1 MADAKFDLAI
11 IGAGPAGHVA
21 AERAGRLGKRVLV
34 VERSHLGG
42 VCLNQG
48 CIPAKTLLASAKLF
62 AHAQHGQSF
71 GVSVEGARYDLA
83 KAMAWKARTVE
94 TLRKGIAFQFRKN
107 GVELVQGT
115 ARLAGPRVLEVDG
128 RTYGAERILLAPG
141 SSAATL
147 PVPGADAPTVMGSTE
162 ALEITSMPKSVAIVG
177 GGYIGMEFATYFAR
191 LGVKVAVVEML
202 PEIVPLLDAEIAV
215 LLRRSLPDVDF
226 HLGSRVLAYGA
237 DGVKFIQGGT
247 EQVAPAERVIVAVG
261 RRPIVEGLGLETAG
275 VEFDRKGV
283 KVDDRM
289 RTNVPGIWAAGDI
302 TGRSMLAHAASRMG
316 EVAVADMFP
325 VQGRTRAAE
334 PREER
339 EALVARMAEAVGVG
353 AAGTGAAGSSAATP
367 PRMRW
372 HAIPWV
378 VYTDPEVAG
387 VGLSEAQAK
396 EQGRAVKVAKLDLK
410 ANSRFVAE
418 NDGVRG
424 MCKVVVDAG
433 SDLVLGV
440 QMIGPYASEI
450 VQGAAVMIEAELR
463 ARDVREIVFPHP
475 TVSEIVRDA
484 LWELA

>member
-1 MADAKFDLAI
+1 MADASFDLAI
-11 IGAGPAGHVA
+11 LGAGPAGHVA
-21 AERAGRLGKRVLV
+21 AERAGRLGRRVLV

-83 KAMAWKARTVE
+83 KAMAWKTRTVE
-94 TLRKGIAFQFRKN
+94 TLRKGIAFQFRKA

-115 ARLAGPRVLEVDG
+115 ARLSGPRSIDVDG
-128 RTYGAERILLAPG
+128 RSYAAERILLATG
-141 SSAATL
+141 SAAATL
-147 PVPGADAPTVMGSTE
+147 PVPGADRKDVLGSTE
-162 ALEITSMPKSVAIVG
+162 ALEITSLPRTIAIVG

-215 LLRRSLPDVDF
+215 LLRRSLPDVEF
-226 HLGSRVLAYGA
+226 HLGARVLSYGA
-237 DGVKFIQGGT
+237 DGVRFAKDGK
-247 EQVAPAERVIVAVG
+247 EQVAAAERVLVAVG
-261 RRPIVEGLGLETAG
+261 RRPIVGGLGLEGAS
-275 VEFDRKGV
+275 VDFDRAGV

-289 RTNVPGIWAAGDI
+289 RTSVPGIWAAGDI
-302 TGRSMLAHAASRMG
+302 TGRSMLAHAASRMA
-316 EVAVADMFP
+316 EVAVADMFD
-325 VQGRTRAAE
+325 
-334 PREER
+334 
-339 EALVARMAEAVGVG
+339 
-353 AAGTGAAGSSAATP
+353 GSNPAP
-367 PRMRW
+367 QRMRW

-396 EQGRAVKVAKLDLK
+396 EQGRAVRVAKLDLR
-410 ANSRFVAE
+410 ANGRFIAE

-424 MCKVVVDAG
+424 MCKVVVDAA

-450 VQGAAVMIEAELR
+450 VAGAAVMIESELR

-484 LWELA
+484 LWELR